1 LKQRSADESK
11 KEGETM
17 RRIVLKASALL
28 ACFCLLFFLAAG
40 CSQNS
45 DGEDGEKG
53 GVEKLTD
60 RAAATAVKK
69 IRTPLD
75 KARTAADL
83 GEERA
88 EEMDRAV
95 RQQ

>member
-1 LKQRSADESK
+1 
-11 KEGETM
+11 
-17 RRIVLKASALL
+17 
-28 ACFCLLFFLAAG
+28 
-40 CSQNS
+40 
-45 DGEDGEKG
+45 
-53 GVEKLTD
+53 VEKLTD